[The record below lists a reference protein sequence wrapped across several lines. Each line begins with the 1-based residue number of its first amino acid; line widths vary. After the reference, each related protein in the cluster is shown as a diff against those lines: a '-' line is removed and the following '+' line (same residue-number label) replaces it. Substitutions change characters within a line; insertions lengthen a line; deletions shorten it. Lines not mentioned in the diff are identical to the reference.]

1 MDISVADE
9 LIKLKALQEQGVIS
23 QEEFDLQKSK
33 LLASSDLRDESV
45 QDDFDLKA
53 KKLARTFKLDDSKVN
68 ELAQKL
74 RDKEKIKRQP
84 ISCTYCKSQN
94 VQFMQNKKKGFSF
107 KKFAAGNI
115 LGGNTT
121 AATVAGF
128 SGKSGKNEWYCN
140 DCGRTFISK

>member
-9 LIKLKALQEQGVIS
+9 LIKLKGLQEQGVIS
-23 QEEFDLQKSK
+23 QEEFDFQKSK
-33 LLASSDLRDESV
+33 LLNSTNDNEKTPSNNVKYIGFGKPSNAKQQRIEEM
-45 QDDFDLKA
+45 A
-53 KKLARTFKLDDSKVN
+53 KKLQNKKAVKH
-68 ELAQKL
+68 
-74 RDKEKIKRQP
+74 QP

-94 VQFMQNKKKGFSF
+94 IQFMQNKKKGFSF

-140 DCGRTFISK
+140 DCGRTFLSK

>member
-9 LIKLKALQEQGVIS
+9 LIKLKGLQEKGVIS

-33 LLASSDLRDESV
+33 LLSTPNNNTVEETQSTSIKYVGFGKPSNTKQQRIEEM
-45 QDDFDLKA
+45 A
-53 KKLARTFKLDDSKVN
+53 KKLQNKKESKH
-68 ELAQKL
+68 K
-74 RDKEKIKRQP
+74 P

-128 SGKSGKNEWYCN
+128 SGENSKNEWYCN
-140 DCGRTFISK
+140 NCGRTFLSK

>member
-9 LIKLKALQEQGVIS
+9 LIKLKGLQEQGVIS
-23 QEEFDLQKSK
+23 QKEFDLQKSK
-33 LLASSDLRDESV
+33 LLASSDQEVESV

-53 KKLARTFKLDDSKVN
+53 KKLARTFKLDDSKVD

-74 RDKEKIKRQP
+74 RDKESKHKP
-84 ISCTYCKSQN
+84 IFCTYCKSQN
-94 VQFMQNKKKGFSF
+94 VQFIQNKKKGFSF

-140 DCGRTFISK
+140 DCGRTFLSK

>member
-9 LIKLKALQEQGVIS
+9 LIKLKGLQEQGVIT
-23 QEEFDLQKSK
+23 QEEFDLQKTK
-33 LLASSDLRDESV
+33 LLNNSN
-45 QDDFDLKA
+45 DDALEETSGNNIKYVGFGKPSNAKQQRIEEMA
-53 KKLARTFKLDDSKVN
+53 KKI
-68 ELAQKL
+68 QK
-74 RDKEKIKRQP
+74 KKAAKNSP

-140 DCGRTFISK
+140 DCGRTFLSK